1 MTEHDLGRIMEKDP
15 VIALALAI
23 FSNAK
28 KEASNLVLGDD
39 EESIVRRNE
48 LQSALIRELIE
59 RNGLKTQNGKSSTDT
74 EILEAA
80 EAAF

>member
-1 MTEHDLGRIMEKDP
+1 MTEDDLGQIISNDP
-15 VIALALAI
+15 DVARALAI

-28 KEASNLVLGDD
+28 KEAGSLVSGEDA
-39 EESIVRRNE
+39 ESVVRRNQ

-59 RNGLKTQNGKSSTDT
+59 RSGLNKQNGQSKTNT
-74 EILEAA
+74 EMLAAA

>member
-1 MTEHDLGRIMEKDP
+1 MTEHDLGQIISNDP
-15 VIALALAI
+15 DVARALAI

-28 KEASNLVLGDD
+28 KEAGSLVSGED
-39 EESIVRRNE
+39 EVSVVRRNQ

-59 RNGLKTQNGKSSTDT
+59 RSGLNKRNGKLSTDT
-74 EILEAA
+74 EIFTET